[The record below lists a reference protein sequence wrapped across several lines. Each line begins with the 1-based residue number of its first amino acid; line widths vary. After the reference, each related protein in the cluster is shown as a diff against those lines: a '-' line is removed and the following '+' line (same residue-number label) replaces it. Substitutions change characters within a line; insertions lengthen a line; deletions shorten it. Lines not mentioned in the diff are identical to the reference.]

1 MSGCYHPKLKESWK
15 QGVQSLSEQSGG
27 SRQAREEERVLL
39 PPLPLLPWNLS
50 SGARGGSQRA
60 RNPEMPPEQK
70 ARYRRAESRS
80 VRSKQNPTP
89 QHRHVTFPLL
99 NPQHL
104 ASAESCLIE
113 RLLLASQWL
122 FFPYLY
128 SRNAPA
134 CFQGPQEGNGL
145 YLFEVP

>member
-1 MSGCYHPKLKESWK
+1 MLCD
-15 QGVQSLSEQSGG
+15 LSEQSGG

-39 PPLPLLPWNLS
+39 PPLPLLPWNPS

-60 RNPEMPPEQK
+60 RNPEMPPEHK

-80 VRSKQNPTP
+80 VRGKQNPTP

-122 FFPYLY
+122 FFLICIVAMHLPASRAHRKGMVYIYL
-128 SRNAPA
+128 RCPKRT
-134 CFQGPQEGNGL
+134 
-145 YLFEVP
+145 